1 MPKKPLPQF
10 VAPMQASS
18 VKKPFDSPD
27 WIFETKLDG
36 YRAIAVIDTTGKAR
50 IWSRNRLPLEPKFG
64 YSITPMAFDPEPPTV
79 TLKPV
84 AVNPSVGPQRRAL
97 VMARN
102 PIVSVAVPPPMARN
116 PSVEIV
122 LRSASL
128 VTPVAGIQAGGC
140 LEKRGVDLF
149 RLAKEKGLEG
159 IIAKRKTSIYQP
171 GKRSTDWLKIK
182 ARPQQEF
189 VVGGLTEGKGSRKH
203 FGAAIIGR
211 VPRREAPLLLA
222 LREWLYRKGIERS
235 GRSLEAIL
243 HR

>member
-1 MPKKPLPQF
+1 
-10 VAPMQASS
+10 
-18 VKKPFDSPD
+18 
-27 WIFETKLDG
+27 
-36 YRAIAVIDTTGKAR
+36 
-50 IWSRNRLPLEPKFG
+50 
-64 YSITPMAFDPEPPTV
+64 
-79 TLKPV
+79 
-84 AVNPSVGPQRRAL
+84 
-97 VMARN
+97 MARN

-128 VTPVAGIQAGGC
+128 VTPVAGIQVGGR

-189 VVGGLTEGKGSRKH
+189 VVGGFTEGKGSRKH